1 MPEAARWPAGVAAS
15 RTRARGCDPLEFA
28 PMVSAVTQKEAE
40 GLSEDLAVIA
50 EPHRLLMLRHLRR
63 GPLSAGYL
71 AKALGLPQP
80 LAAYHLSVLLAAGL
94 ISKRR
99 NGRFTCYAADRDR
112 VRDLHRTMGRLV
124 GASGAASEGRLPADD
139 PC

>member
-1 MPEAARWPAGVAAS
+1 
-15 RTRARGCDPLEFA
+15 
-28 PMVSAVTQKEAE
+28 MVSAVTQKEAE

-63 GPLSAGYL
+63 GPRSAGYL
-71 AKALGLPQP
+71 AKTLGLPQP
-80 LAAYHLSVLLAAGL
+80 LAAYHLSVLLGAGL

-99 NGRFTCYAADRDR
+99 HGRFTCYAADHER
-112 VRDLHRTMGRLV
+112 VKELHRTMGRLV
-124 GASGAASEGRLPADD
+124 GASGAVSEGRQANDD

>member
-1 MPEAARWPAGVAAS
+1 MG
-15 RTRARGCDPLEFA
+15 
-28 PMVSAVTQKEAE
+28 SAVTQKEA
-40 GLSEDLAVIA
+40 GRLSEDLAVIA

-63 GPLSAGYL
+63 GPRSAGYL

-99 NGRFTCYAADRDR
+99 NGRFTCYAADHAR
-112 VRDLHRTMGRLV
+112 VKELHRTMGRLV
-124 GASGAASEGRLPADD
+124 GASGAVSEGRAAADD